1 VFKRSNFDEK
11 FVSIT
16 GTVVIHGL
24 ILIIF
29 FFIQID
35 FQPVIE
41 KFTEVAFTGSWVS
54 TSRAFI
60 PQTQYDYNVGSP
72 ITDGSNIDLPDEI
85 ELPERRQLDLNE
97 QEIIEKVQP
106 ELEKLMASEN
116 VVKKSPAITPTLPE
130 TQDTGPV
137 INRREK
143 PIAHGLFNKKLDE
156 KLLNGT
162 QKIQIKSD
170 QQFEIDWEGE
180 IRREIYQK
188 NLPEFPPEVQRG
200 ATIKIQFTVLP
211 SGLVG
216 SAVLLQKGDTR
227 LENLTLET
235 FKTWRFNP
243 LPEYVEQVPQTGI
256 ITFHFK
262 LR

>member
-1 VFKRSNFDEK
+1 VFKSSNFNEK
-11 FVSIT
+11 FASIA
-16 GTVVIHGL
+16 GTVVIHGFT
-24 ILIIF
+24 LIIF

-35 FQPVIE
+35 FKPVIE
-41 KFTEVAFTGSWVS
+41 KFTEVAFTGSWAS
-54 TSRAFI
+54 PSRI
-60 PQTQYDYNVGSP
+60 YTPQNHYDYNVGSP
-72 ITDGSNIDLPDEI
+72 ITNGSNIDLPEDI
-85 ELPERRQLDLNE
+85 ELPMRRQLDLDE
-97 QEIIEKVQP
+97 QEILEKVQP

-116 VVKKSPAITPTLPE
+116 VVKKSPTINPTLPE
-130 TQDTGPV
+130 THDPGPV
-137 INRREK
+137 INRKEK
-143 PIAHGLFNKKLDE
+143 PITQGLFNKKLDE

-162 QKIQIKSD
+162 QKIQIKSN

-211 SGLVG
+211 NGLVG